1 MLSNA
6 CFFDEVCSAG
16 MEIRLLRY
24 FVAVADEGTVSH
36 AAERL
41 HMTQPALSRQVK
53 QLEKAIGVR
62 LFQRAG
68 TRLRL
73 TSAGEEFLGEARDLL
88 RRFDRAERLAAHLS
102 AGHLTSVSF
111 GAPSTTLVD
120 IVAPFIA
127 GFEPYDPEPSVT
139 SIDIDPNLPDLMSR
153 IDIAI
158 TTQPPPPGFSGLT
171 LARLPVWAYVRE
183 DHLRTGAESVEVG
196 ALVDEDLV
204 LPTADFAA
212 RRLLD
217 HTVRGLGTHY
227 GAVVETFNGEIA
239 QALAAAGRGVAVVT
253 DDARFGLRPQRITD
267 GGRCLEVSLHAVWAH
282 DHHARAVLETMAR
295 RLQDF
300 CRERYGPTL
309 DEGGEAAP
317 APRRRSPPA

>member
-1 MLSNA
+1 
-6 CFFDEVCSAG
+6 

-24 FVAVADEGTVSH
+24 FVTVADEGTVSA

-62 LFQRAG
+62 LFQRSGA
-68 TRLRL
+68 RLRL
-73 TSAGEEFLGEARDLL
+73 TNAGEEFLGEARDLL

-102 AGHLTSVSF
+102 AGQLTSVSF

-127 GFEPYDPEPSVT
+127 GFAPDDPEPSVT
-139 SIDIDPNLPDLMSR
+139 SIDIDPDLPDLMSR

-158 TTQPPPPGFSGLT
+158 TTQPPSPGFPTLT
-171 LARLPVWAYVRE
+171 LARLPVWAYVRGDRPHAE
-183 DHLRTGAESVEVG
+183 AESIEVG
-196 ALVDEDLV
+196 ALVEEDLV
-204 LPTADFAA
+204 LPTPDFAA

-217 HTVRGLGTHY
+217 HTVRGLGRHY

-253 DDARFGLRPQRITD
+253 DDSRFGLRPRRITD
-267 GGRCLEVSLHAVWAH
+267 GGRCLEVALHAVWAH
-282 DHHARAVLETMAR
+282 DHHAPAALEALAR
-295 RLQDF
+295 RLQEF
-300 CRERYGPTL
+300 CRQRYGPTL
-309 DEGGEAAP
+309 DGGGAAVAPPGAGSCAGEGGL
-317 APRRRSPPA
+317 RRSVL